1 LVLPAQL
8 FSDLKEHT
16 MAKKA
21 ARRKP
26 APKPVEPVSTQV
38 DIVPSPEPPK
48 EWSMPQPD
56 RGECVVIYPRGT
68 VSARNAGV
76 AFVVSAG
83 EKSIDCVYMNNAYG
97 DCIHRDD
104 PRIKA
109 GAEILDEIGGIWE
122 FADDRVQQKLREL
135 EERINQLEG

>member
-1 LVLPAQL
+1 M
-8 FSDLKEHT
+8 D
-16 MAKKA
+16 KKT

-26 APKPVEPVSTQV
+26 APKPVEPEVSTAV
-38 DIVPSPEPPK
+38 DTLDEPDTPK
-48 EWSMPQPD
+48 EWSMPKPD
-56 RGECVVIYPRGT
+56 RGECIVIYPRGT
-68 VSARNAGV
+68 VSKRNAGV

-83 EKSIDCVYMNNAYG
+83 ERSIDCVYMNNAYG

-122 FADDRVQQKLREL
+122 FKDDRMKQKLEEL
-135 EERINQLEG
+135 EERIKQLEG

>member
-1 LVLPAQL
+1 
-8 FSDLKEHT
+8 

-26 APKPVEPVSTQV
+26 APKPVEPEVSTAV
-38 DIVPSPEPPK
+38 DVLDAPDPPK
-48 EWSMPQPD
+48 ERSKPKPE
-56 RGECVVIYPRGT
+56 RGECIVIYPRGT
-68 VSARNAGV
+68 VSKRNAGV

-83 EKSIDCVYMNNAYG
+83 ERSIDCVYMNNAYG

-122 FADDRVQQKLREL
+122 FKDDRMQQKLEEL
-135 EERINQLEG
+135 EERIKQLEG

>member
-1 LVLPAQL
+1 
-8 FSDLKEHT
+8 

-26 APKPVEPVSTQV
+26 AQKSVEPVSTQV
-38 DIVPSPEPPK
+38 DTVPSPEPPK
-48 EWSMPQPD
+48 KWSMPKPD